1 MTLEEAKKAME
12 NDTQVM
18 HNNKKWYIWY
28 INSLNNTC
36 MLSDRVVRY
45 VGTKINEIDVN
56 IKELG
61 EV

>member
-1 MTLEEAKKAME
+1 ME

-36 MLSDRVVRY
+36 MLSDRVVGY